1 MPWRSS
7 ESFVY
12 NMQGKMNSTDT
23 LQVKIDSLA
32 YGPYG
37 IARHAGRVVMV
48 PLTVPGDEAEI
59 AIVEEKNNY
68 AVGRLIRLVRPSS
81 ERVEPP
87 CPYVGECGGCP
98 WQAVGYEAQLRA
110 KAKSVE
116 DALRRIGKLS
126 GFELLPILSSPQE
139 YGYRRRIRL
148 QAGADKRLGFHRA
161 LTHELIE
168 IDSCL
173 IAAPAADRS
182 IQLARDWAGRLRST
196 VRHVEIVAG
205 DNGEQIVLVGKLDG
219 ALASEDDATCKH
231 FLESNAAIQGLVLF
245 GRGFRRAWGRGKASL
260 ECEDGLK
267 MELDAEVFMQVNRD
281 ANRRLADELF
291 QWGEFDNRDRVL
303 ELYSG
308 AGNFTLPLAR
318 RVGEVV
324 AVEGDSRAVEN
335 GRNNGKANGIENIR
349 WVSAHAPNALKHLRA
364 GRERYTKIIL
374 NPPRSGAKDLEDDL
388 ASFGAEKILYV
399 SCNPA
404 TLARDLAALAAKG
417 YKPKRIRPVD
427 LFPHTFHVETVA
439 EMTR

>member
-1 MPWRSS
+1 
-7 ESFVY
+7 
-12 NMQGKMNSTDT
+12 MNSTGT

-59 AIVEEKNNY
+59 AVVEEKNNY
-68 AVGRLIRLVRPSS
+68 AVGQLVRLVRPSS
-81 ERVEPP
+81 QRVEPP

-98 WQAVGYEAQLRA
+98 WQMVGYEAQLDA

-148 QAGADKRLGFHRA
+148 QASADKKLGFHRA
-161 LTHELIE
+161 STHELIE
-168 IDSCL
+168 IDSCI
-173 IAAPAADRS
+173 IATPVADRS
-182 IQLARDWAGRLRST
+182 IARARDWAGRLRST
-196 VRHVEIVAG
+196 VRHIEIVAG
-205 DNGEQIVLVGKLDG
+205 DDGEQVVLVGKLDG
-219 ALASEDDATCKH
+219 SLALEDDTACKR

-245 GRGFRRAWGRGKASL
+245 GRGFRRAWGRGKVRL
-260 ECEDGLK
+260 ECEDGLR
-267 MELDAEVFMQVNRD
+267 MELDAEVFMQVNRE
-281 ANRRLADELF
+281 ANRRLANELF
-291 QWGEFDNRDRVL
+291 QRGEFDNRDRVL

-349 WVSAHAPNALKHLRA
+349 WVPAHAPNALKQLRR
-364 GRERYTKIIL
+364 GERFTKIIL

-404 TLARDLAALAAKG
+404 TT
-417 YKPKRIRPVD
+417 
-427 LFPHTFHVETVA
+427 FPATPP
-439 EMTR
+439 